1 MVFDQRSVSVCA
13 RQVHK
18 LQHRNPHIYQSC
30 ACASGFH
37 CFSDIPLSVCS
48 NLTWPSPDKTQVS
61 PFLPG
66 KKCPLTIVSTSSS
79 SQKVRHCIPTTAVA
93 WHSVPLVHCVP
104 PECQESVATPGVAV
118 SGEKLRGAL
127 HSCAPTPLPAPPSA
141 SLLPAPG
148 P

>member
-1 MVFDQRSVSVCA
+1 M
-13 RQVHK
+13 
-18 LQHRNPHIYQSC
+18 PE
-30 ACASGFH
+30 
-37 CFSDIPLSVCS
+37 
-48 NLTWPSPDKTQVS
+48 
-61 PFLPG
+61 
-66 KKCPLTIVSTSSS
+66 KKCPRLTIVSTSSS

-141 SLLPAPG
+141 SLLPCSWALTVSSLPAHQALSTG
-148 P
+148 WMDGGVSSTVEEKINIAWMFGTRLSWGIGANKSIYRYQHNVD

>member
-1 MVFDQRSVSVCA
+1 MYCNCCRRTESGLLAMNIVQ
-13 RQVHK
+13 
-18 LQHRNPHIYQSC
+18 NIYQSC

-61 PFLPG
+61 PFLPE
-66 KKCPLTIVSTSSS
+66 KKCPRLTIVSTSTS
-79 SQKVRHCIPTTAVA
+79 SQKVRHRIPTTTVA

>member
-1 MVFDQRSVSVCA
+1 MVFDQRFVSVCA
-13 RQVHK
+13 SQVHK

-61 PFLPG
+61 PFLPE
-66 KKCPLTIVSTSSS
+66 KKCPRLTIVSTSTS
-79 SQKVRHCIPTTAVA
+79 SQKVRHRIPTTTVA

-104 PECQESVATPGVAV
+104 PECRESVATPGVAV

-127 HSCAPTPLPAPPSA
+127 HSVPLLCPTISLPCS
-141 SLLPAPG
+141 APG